1 MQCAVCTVIFSGY
14 KFPHGDERTFI
25 CPECARKFNCC
36 QRCMHDLQ
44 TGLVEKILKHRRV
57 LRPANGASVLFLRP
71 AQIEKQWTERLKS
84 MKTTDAI

>member
-1 MQCAVCTVIFSGY
+1 
-14 KFPHGDERTFI
+14 
-25 CPECARKFNCC
+25 
-36 QRCMHDLQ
+36 MHDLQ
-44 TGLVEKILKHRRV
+44 TGLIEKILKHRRV